1 MAFHGRTVVVVA
13 AGLLLPAVPAQAQW
27 PQCVADLEALNGASE
42 SAREAGSNL
51 SLLETSLIQEQDI
64 YTRCT
69 QGLAIFQR
77 DRGTSP
83 IPEVVQRDGCNLQLE
98 SYREVERRYTAE
110 VDRVSAVFSALA
122 AAVQAVEVSCQ
133 YPLAAYAPAEPVEEP
148 PAEPRE

>member
-1 MAFHGRTVVVVA
+1 MTFYGRTVVIVA
-13 AGLLLPAVPAQAQW
+13 ACLLLPAVPAQAQW
-27 PQCVADLEALNGASE
+27 PQCVADLEALSGAAE
-42 SAREAGSNL
+42 TTREASANL
-51 SLLETSLIQEQDI
+51 SSLETTLGQEQDI

-69 QGLAIFQR
+69 QGLAIYRR

-98 SYREVERRYTAE
+98 SYQETEKRYTAE

-133 YPLAAYAPAEPVEEP
+133 YPLAAYAPAEPPAEP
-148 PAEPRE
+148 PAATRD

>member
-1 MAFHGRTVVVVA
+1 MAFRGHTVVVVA
-13 AGLLLPAVPAQAQW
+13 ACFWLPAVPAQAQW
-27 PQCVADLEALNGASE
+27 PQCVADLETLGAASE
-42 SAREAGSNL
+42 QAREAGGDL
-51 SLLETSLIQEQDI
+51 SALETSLIQEQDT

-69 QGLAIFQR
+69 QGLAIYRR

-83 IPEVVQRDGCNLQLE
+83 IPEAVQRDGCNLQLE
-98 SYREVERRYTAE
+98 SYQEVERRYTAE

-133 YPLAAYAPAEPVEEP
+133 YPLVAYAPAEPVEEP